1 MLNKL
6 LDKLDTKQ
14 SFSIIAVGCVIAT
27 GYILFN

>member
-14 SFSIIAVGCVIAT
+14 SFSVVAIGCVIAT
-27 GYILFN
+27 GYILFS